1 MVLPSHRPYLGS
13 QGMAGGLGGRGCLG
27 TTPGTSP
34 RGAGRNKTTKR
45 NYNPPSTTET
55 LVSMTRNNKKIEI
68 SLPLHDMLQKDEK
81 KKIFLKELYFSYTIF
96 IIIII
101 ISII

>member
-1 MVLPSHRPYLGS
+1 MTCCR
-13 QGMAGGLGGRGCLG
+13 
-27 TTPGTSP
+27 
-34 RGAGRNKTTKR
+34 KT
-45 NYNPPSTTET
+45 
-55 LVSMTRNNKKIEI
+55 
-68 SLPLHDMLQKDEK
+68 

>member
-1 MVLPSHRPYLGS
+1 
-13 QGMAGGLGGRGCLG
+13 
-27 TTPGTSP
+27 
-34 RGAGRNKTTKR
+34 
-45 NYNPPSTTET
+45 
-55 LVSMTRNNKKIEI
+55 
-68 SLPLHDMLQKDEK
+68 MLQKDE

>member
-1 MVLPSHRPYLGS
+1 MTCCR
-13 QGMAGGLGGRGCLG
+13 
-27 TTPGTSP
+27 
-34 RGAGRNKTTKR
+34 KT
-45 NYNPPSTTET
+45 
-55 LVSMTRNNKKIEI
+55 
-68 SLPLHDMLQKDEK
+68 K